1 MEEKKVQTQPKK
13 LSYEELE
20 NVAKQLS
27 EQLNTVVAANK
38 QLEMR
43 LRQVNMDNIFTQLQF
58 RMEIAKNKE
67 LFSDEFNVSNI
78 KTIESILTPQEQEEP
93 TKK

>member
-78 KTIESILTPQEQEEP
+78 KMIESILTPQEQEEP

>member
-1 MEEKKVQTQPKK
+1 MEEKKVQAQPKK

-43 LRQVNMDNIFTQLQF
+43 LRQINMDNIFTQLQF

-78 KTIESILTPQEQEEP
+78 KMIESILTPQEQEEP
-93 TKK
+93 AKK

>member
-1 MEEKKVQTQPKK
+1 M
-13 LSYEELE
+13 E

-43 LRQVNMDNIFTQLQF
+43 LRQINMDNIFTQLQF

-78 KTIESILTPQEQEEP
+78 KMIESILTPQEQEEP

>member
-43 LRQVNMDNIFTQLQF
+43 LRQINMDNIFTQLQF

-78 KTIESILTPQEQEEP
+78 KMIESILTPQEQEEP
-93 TKK
+93 KK

>member
-93 TKK
+93 KK

>member
-67 LFSDEFNVSNI
+67 LFSDEFNVFNI

>member
-43 LRQVNMDNIFTQLQF
+43 LRQINMDNIFTQLQF

-78 KTIESILTPQEQEEP
+78 KMIESILTPQEQEEP
-93 TKK
+93 AKK

>member
-58 RMEIAKNKE
+58 RMEIAKNRE

>member
-67 LFSDEFNVSNI
+67 LFGDEFNVSNI

>member
-43 LRQVNMDNIFTQLQF
+43 LRQINMDNIFTQLQF

-93 TKK
+93 KK

>member
-43 LRQVNMDNIFTQLQF
+43 LRQINMDNIFTQLQF

-78 KTIESILTPQEQEEP
+78 KMIESILTPQEQEEP
-93 TKK
+93 IKK

>member
-43 LRQVNMDNIFTQLQF
+43 LRQINMDNIFTQLQF

>member
-43 LRQVNMDNIFTQLQF
+43 LRQINMDNIFTQLQF

-78 KTIESILTPQEQEEP
+78 KMIESILTPQEQEEP